1 MKLATLK
8 AIEKALEHDTTEKY
22 MSYRIVC
29 DKVKEMY
36 QKEVDDPENFKEE
49 ELNYWEESKKK
60 HHKNWSDAKDALDD
74 FLEHDWN

>member
-8 AIEKALEHDTTEKY
+8 AIEKALEHDTTAKY
-22 MSYRIVC
+22 MSYQKAC

-49 ELNYWEESKKK
+49 ELNYWKESKKK
-60 HHKNWSDAKDALDD
+60 HLKNWLDAKGALDD

>member
-8 AIEKALEHDTTEKY
+8 AIEKALEHDTTAKY
-22 MSYRIVC
+22 MSFKKVC
-29 DKVKEMY
+29 DKVKEMH

-49 ELNYWEESKKK
+49 ELNYLEESKKK
-60 HHKNWSDAKDALDD
+60 HLKNWLDAKGAMDD

>member
-22 MSYRIVC
+22 MSYQKAC
-29 DKVKEMY
+29 DKVKEMC

-49 ELNYWEESKKK
+49 ELNYWKESKKK
-60 HHKNWSDAKDALDD
+60 HHKNWLDAKGAMDD
-74 FLEHDWN
+74 FLEHNWN